1 MYIMHISQVSVGPVP
16 ACTKCAYVKLF
27 LYGGKWLSILCSR
40 GCISGHGDSLW
51 AIKDNMK
58 VLYITC
64 LHCTQ
69 DMAVCIVCLTL
80 LIMYVYIAVECIISA
95 YRIIIHTN
103 TYEAE
108 KGQDQLQLSGYTFF
122 GNCSQI

>member
-1 MYIMHISQVSVGPVP
+1 
-16 ACTKCAYVKLF
+16 
-27 LYGGKWLSILCSR
+27 
-40 GCISGHGDSLW
+40 
-51 AIKDNMK
+51 MK

-69 DMAVCIVCLTL
+69 DMAVCIVCLSL
-80 LIMYVYIAVECIISA
+80 LIMYVHIAVECIISA

-108 KGQDQLQLSGYTFF
+108 KGQDQLQLSGYTIHVF
-122 GNCSQI
+122 GNCSQMQYVLLVMKCTNALGLHLYILCTCGVLGAYTMGTQGLQ